1 MQKELWSAIW
11 KLKLPNKIKIFGW
24 WACHD
29 ILPIAVNLTRRKVTS
44 ENNCPLCMREL
55 ESTVHALWGYA
66 VVQDIWAGNIRKLQ
80 KSSVHG
86 QTDMKQ
92 LMEDLLERLMLDE
105 MDLFWA

>member
-1 MQKELWSAIW
+1 MYERVGINNPCLVGLCRGSGY
-11 KLKLPNKIKIFGW
+11 LGW
-24 WACHD
+24 QH
-29 ILPIAVNLTRRKVTS
+29 P
-44 ENNCPLCMREL
+44 
-55 ESTVHALWGYA
+55 
-66 VVQDIWAGNIRKLQ
+66 KLQ